1 MLRLLCEH
9 DAVFVFVFA
18 FDECASHAISCAR
31 TTTDLVTS
39 PWRSPVIPKKWSI
52 FDRENVTRFYRV
64 SQYRW
69 YERGEGDSV

>member
-1 MLRLLCEH
+1 MLRLGCEH
-9 DAVFVFVFA
+9 GTVFVFVFAFA

-64 SQYRW
+64 S
-69 YERGEGDSV
+69 S